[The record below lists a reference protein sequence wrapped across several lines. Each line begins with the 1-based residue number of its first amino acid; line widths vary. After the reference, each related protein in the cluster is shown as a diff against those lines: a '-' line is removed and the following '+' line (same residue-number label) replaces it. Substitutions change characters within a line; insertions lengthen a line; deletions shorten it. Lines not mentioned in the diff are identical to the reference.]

1 VAAHVRNTNYF
12 HVIFIELNIRHQD
25 IVNAIVARLKQ
36 THEQEMEDCLANAV
50 TDTVLKVEVARLEVE
65 KEYEAKF
72 NELREN
78 SEMEIKKIR
87 KMNEEEVS
95 KLEAQYKE
103 EVERREL
110 LEKQH
115 GESSEELRARYEQDM
130 EKQLSALREKLN
142 KEHEEKS
149 EKMREVNFNL
159 VFAFVYHI
167 SWC

>member
-1 VAAHVRNTNYF
+1 ML
-12 HVIFIELNIRHQD
+12 IFFLILYIELNLRHQD

-36 THEQEMEDCLANAV
+36 THQQEMEDCLATAV

-78 SEMEIKKIR
+78 SEMEINKIR
-87 KMNEEEVS
+87 KMNEEELS
-95 KLEAQYKE
+95 KLEAQHKE

-115 GESSEELRARYEQDM
+115 DDSSEGLRARYEQDM
-130 EKQLSALREKLN
+130 EKQLTSLREKLN
-142 KEHEEKS
+142 KEYEENI
-149 EKMREVNFNL
+149 EKMREVNCSLLFTCL
-159 VFAFVYHI
+159 
-167 SWC
+167 SRC